1 MKKIDSTKLIR
12 FNSAMALLHAIQAA
26 LIALLSVEFLLP
38 ITASFLSFDVA
49 TQELVPASEQLFE
62 VSLPILIIVFLLLS
76 AIAHTIIVTVYRKRY
91 LDDLKRGINRARW
104 IEYSLSASIMMVA
117 IALLVGIYD
126 LSSLIMIFGLVA
138 VMNLLGLVM
147 EIHNQTTKKVNWVSF
162 IVGCIAGIIPWI
174 VVGLYFWASSA
185 YGTGE
190 IPSFVYWIYVSIFIF
205 FNCFALNMF
214 LQYKKIGPWRSY
226 LFGEIAYITLSLVAK
241 SALAWQVFAGTLRP

>member
-147 EIHNQTTKKVNWVSF
+147 EIHNQTTKKVNWISF

-174 VVGLYFWASSA
+174 VVGLYFWASAA

-214 LQYKKIGPWRSY
+214 LQYKKIGPWRNY